1 MTPIRR
7 EMTAETRNPRTLR
20 RRPPG
25 AAAAALL
32 ACAALACRAPG
43 AARNAAPAGV
53 PPAADPK
60 ESRPAPREV
69 GASAPGVGV
78 EAPPRAVAMDA
89 RVLVMPSGA
98 TYLLLR
104 AGPAQIG
111 DAVAWD
117 VLYQAGQEPE
127 DLVRP
132 DAEAGRASAAHELFE
147 VFRPFAEV
155 AHLEHLSVTAM
166 FGEPGGPGAI
176 EQRWFA
182 RDARPWRAEGVPRRL
197 AVAQVPAFDLR
208 GAREPGEEDRARD
221 AAAQF
226 ISDADR
232 ADYDA
237 AWSRMSALA
246 KAELSR
252 TEFDRRLAERS
263 HADTAGDPKLYLLF
277 SAPGSRFLPGSF
289 VEAWIVRETAD
300 GFGIEALV
308 MRVDDDFEWRVAAV
322 VELSGPPA
330 APTIAAPSREA
341 SSI

>member
-1 MTPIRR
+1 MKHDRVKSLMQRIRLAR
-7 EMTAETRNPRTLR
+7 
-20 RRPPG
+20 
-25 AAAAALL
+25 AAAAL
-32 ACAALACRAPG
+32 AVCAAVVDGAPSASRG
-43 AARNAAPAGV
+43 AELQSALGGDERRSEPVPVQAPSV
-53 PPAADPK
+53 
-60 ESRPAPREV
+60 
-69 GASAPGVGV
+69 
-78 EAPPRAVAMDA
+78 
-89 RVLVMPSGA
+89 VLVMPSGA

-104 AGPAQIG
+104 AGPAQLG

-166 FGEPGGPGAI
+166 FGEPGGSGAI

-182 RDARPWRAEGVPRRL
+182 RDAGPWRAEGVPRRL
-197 AVAQVPAFDLR
+197 AVAQVPAFDLG
-208 GAREPGEEDRARD
+208 GAREPEEEDRARD

-237 AWSRMSALA
+237 AWSRTSALA

-252 TEFDRRLAERS
+252 TEFDRRLAARS

-277 SAPGSRFLPGSF
+277 AAPGRDSSRGRSSRRGSC
-289 VEAWIVRETAD
+289 AR
-300 GFGIEALV
+300 
-308 MRVDDDFEWRVAAV
+308 
-322 VELSGPPA
+322 PPTDSA
-330 APTIAAPSREA
+330 SRRW
-341 SSI
+341 

>member
-1 MTPIRR
+1 
-7 EMTAETRNPRTLR
+7 
-20 RRPPG
+20 
-25 AAAAALL
+25 
-32 ACAALACRAPG
+32 
-43 AARNAAPAGV
+43 
-53 PPAADPK
+53 
-60 ESRPAPREV
+60 
-69 GASAPGVGV
+69 
-78 EAPPRAVAMDA
+78 MDA

-104 AGPAQIG
+104 AGPAQLG

-147 VFRPFAEV
+147 VFRPFAEM

-166 FGEPGGPGAI
+166 FGEPGGSGAI

-182 RDARPWRAEGVPRRL
+182 RDAGSWHAEGVPRRL
-197 AVAQVPAFDLR
+197 AVAQVPAFDRR
-208 GAREPGEEDRARD
+208 GAREPEEEDRARD

-237 AWSRMSALA
+237 AWSRTSALA

-252 TEFDRRLAERS
+252 TEFDRRLAARS

-277 SAPGSRFLPGSF
+277 APPGSRFLPGSF